1 MAKINY
7 SDHTDTV
14 EAKIARL
21 QAARESGNTDLALSL
36 AESLKDSL
44 SLEQQ
49 QNRQLPKPAIP
60 ANEFYR
66 VDTLPKAWANWA
78 EDWSFYKVVE
88 LFETVGIGR
97 VREPIEFIAGFRS
110 DHVNDLCRE
119 IRVARV
125 VESDGNLRE
134 VISQVDD
141 DVRSDKERHCRIIFL
156 ADVPMHG
163 RATYLIFFG
172 NPNAELPRYTT
183 DLRTEG
189 EGYGLD
195 VENVH
200 YTAKLSRQ
208 MGQLERMT
216 LKRAEGLEL
225 FSGGTGHGE
234 PPTIDWSCD
243 YVDEGG
249 LQKLRIRSWA
259 ECPNFEVTKGPLA
272 VRVRRWG
279 FPHSPLHPVFAPA
292 RMHIDQTYTFYAGQ
306 SWFLREGSMDII
318 SDLQIQAMRDDEWV
332 FSGYSFTDPVWIDR
346 EGKFHEGQVPREE
359 QDDMWG
365 VGFFHRDS
373 REAFISLRLEH
384 NSSGFDNLNHGG
396 RPILDYP
403 HHGQIWARYPASNT
417 KLESG
422 TSFHQRNA
430 YSIAP
435 YPETGG
441 PEAFESL
448 RHRLL
453 HPIEIQSGD
462 RPRPARPTQSGS
474 LAREGETKATAPLK
488 PTLWRILR
496 EVRDEQL
503 YHINANI
510 VDLGYVYDLR
520 VLDGGIVEVLVTM
533 PHRGRPVYQFL
544 VTRGGGRVEEG
555 IRDRL
560 MKLNG
565 VREVIVKFTWNPPW
579 TIHRLTDT
587 GRTELDL
594 D

>member
-1 MAKINY
+1 MAKIEY
-7 SDHTDTV
+7 SKHTDTV
-14 EAKIARL
+14 KAKIERL
-21 QAARESGNTDLALSL
+21 QAARKARNTDLALSL
-36 AESLKDSL
+36 AESLKDT
-44 SLEQQ
+44 LELERQE
-49 QNRQLPKPAIP
+49 NRQLPKPAIS
-60 ANEFYR
+60 AAESHA
-66 VDTLPKAWANWA
+66 VTSLPEAWARWA
-78 EDWSFYKVVE
+78 EGWSFYQVVD
-88 LFETVGIGR
+88 LFETVGINR
-97 VREPIEFIAGFRS
+97 VREPVEFIAGFH
-110 DHVNDLCRE
+110 DNQVTDLQRE
-119 IRVARV
+119 IRVARID
-125 VESDGNLRE
+125 ESDGTLRE

-141 DVRSDKERHCRIIFL
+141 NVRAGEERRCRVTLL

-163 RATYLIFFG
+163 RATYLLFYG

-183 DLRTEG
+183 DLRTQG

-195 VENVH
+195 VENIH

-259 ECPNFEVTKGPLA
+259 ECPNYEITKGPLA

-306 SWFLREGSMDII
+306 SWFSREGTMDVI
-318 SDLQIQAMRDDEWV
+318 SDLQIKAMRDDEWV

-346 EGKFHEGQVPREE
+346 EGKLHEGPVKRGEE
-359 QDDMWG
+359 DDMWG
-365 VGFFHRDS
+365 VGLFHRDS

-384 NSSGFDNLNHGG
+384 SATGFDDLKHGG
-396 RPILDYP
+396 RPSLDYP
-403 HHGQIWARYPASNT
+403 HHGQLWARYPASNT
-417 KLESG
+417 RLATG
-422 TSFHQRNA
+422 TSFHQKNA

-435 YPETGG
+435 YPEPDG
-441 PEAFESL
+441 PKVFETL

-453 HPIEIQSGD
+453 HPVEIQAGD
-462 RPRPARPTQSGS
+462 QPRPATAKSRGT
-474 LAREGETKATAPLK
+474 LARPGETSATAPLK
-488 PTLWRILR
+488 PAIWKILR

-503 YHINANI
+503 YHINGNI

-544 VTRGGGRVEEG
+544 VTSGGGRVEEG

-565 VREVIVKFTWNPPW
+565 VREVIVKFTWDPPW
-579 TIHRLTDT
+579 TTSRLTDA
-587 GRTELDL
+587 GRRELDL
-594 D
+594 G

>member
-1 MAKINY
+1 M
-7 SDHTDTV
+7 
-14 EAKIARL
+14 
-21 QAARESGNTDLALSL
+21 SL

-44 SLEQQ
+44 TLERQEQ
-49 QNRQLPKPAIP
+49 RQLAQPAV
-60 ANEFYR
+60 AAADFHSVN
-66 VDTLPKAWANWA
+66 TLPKAWAQWA
-78 EDWSFYKVVE
+78 DGWSFYKVVE
-88 LFETVGIGR
+88 LFETVGISR
-97 VREPIEFIAGFRS
+97 RREPKEFVVDFQSAQVS
-110 DHVNDLCRE
+110 DLRRE
-119 IRVARV
+119 IRVARI
-125 VESDGNLRE
+125 DANGRLHE

-141 DVRSDKERHCRIIFL
+141 DVRVGRDRRCQITLL

-163 RATYLIFFG
+163 RATYLLFYG

-183 DLRTEG
+183 DLRTQG

-195 VENVH
+195 VENTH
-200 YTAKLSRQ
+200 YVAKLSRQ

-259 ECPNFEVTKGPLA
+259 ECPNYEVTKGPLA

-306 SWFLREGSMDII
+306 SWFLREGSMDVI
-318 SDLQIQAMRDDEWV
+318 SDLQIKAMRDDEWV

-346 EGKFHEGQVPREE
+346 EGKLHEGQVKRGEE
-359 QDDMWG
+359 DDMWG
-365 VGFFHRDS
+365 VGLFHRDS
-373 REAFISLRLEH
+373 REAFIALRLEH
-384 NSSGFDNLNHGG
+384 SATGFEDLKHGG
-396 RPILDYP
+396 RPSLDYP
-403 HHGQIWARYPASNT
+403 HHGQLWARYPASNT
-417 KLESG
+417 TLANG

-430 YSIAP
+430 FSIAP

-441 PEAFESL
+441 PKAFETL

-453 HPIEIQSGD
+453 HPIEIQSGE
-462 RPRPARPTQSGS
+462 RPASNNAQSRGM
-474 LAREGETKATAPLK
+474 LARQGESSATAPLK
-488 PTLWRILR
+488 PAIWKLLR

-503 YHINANI
+503 YHINGNI

-520 VLDGGIVEVLVTM
+520 VLDGGIVEILVTM
-533 PHRGRPVYQFL
+533 PHRGRPVHQFL
-544 VTRGGGRVEEG
+544 VTSGGGRVEEG

-560 MKLNG
+560 LKLKG
-565 VREVIVKFTWNPPW
+565 VREVIVNLTWDPTW
-579 TIHRLTDT
+579 TTARLTEA
-587 GRTELDL
+587 GRQELNL
-594 D
+594 GG

>member
-7 SDHTDTV
+7 TDHTDTV

-21 QAARESGNTDLALSL
+21 QAARESGATDLALSL
-36 AESLKDSL
+36 AESLKDTL
-44 SLEQQ
+44 TLE
-49 QNRQLPKPAIP
+49 RQENHRLPKPVIP
-60 ANEFYR
+60 ADEFHQ
-66 VDTLPKAWANWA
+66 VETLPEAWVNWA
-78 EDWSFYKVVE
+78 QGWSFFKVVE
-88 LFETVGIGR
+88 LFDTVGLSR
-97 VREPIEFIAGFRS
+97 KREPFEFVVGFGG
-110 DHVNDLCRE
+110 DQVADLRRE

-125 VESDGNLRE
+125 DETDGSLRE
-134 VISQVDD
+134 IISQVDD
-141 DVRSDKERHCRIIFL
+141 DVRFGKERHCRITIL

-163 RATYLIFFG
+163 RSTYLIFYG

-183 DLRTEG
+183 DLRSSG
-189 EGYGLD
+189 EGYGLE

-200 YTAKLSRQ
+200 YSARLSRQ

-292 RMHIDQTYTFYAGQ
+292 RMHIDQTYSFYAGQ
-306 SWFLREGSMDII
+306 SWFVREGSMDIV
-318 SDLQIQAMRDDEWV
+318 SDLQIKAMRDDEWV

-346 EGKFHEGQVPREE
+346 QGKFHEGQVPREE
-359 QDDMWG
+359 QNDMWG
-365 VGFFHRDS
+365 VGLFHRDS
-373 REAFISLRLEH
+373 REAFIALRLEH
-384 NSSGFDNLNHGG
+384 SATGFDELQHGG
-396 RPILDYP
+396 RPSLDYP
-403 HHGQIWARYPASNT
+403 HHGQLWARYPVRDA
-417 KLESG
+417 KLIQG
-422 TSFHQRNA
+422 TSFRQKNA

-441 PEAFESL
+441 PQVFESL

-453 HPIEIQSGD
+453 HPVEIQSGD
-462 RPRPARPTQSGS
+462 RPRPVRSARRGS
-474 LAREGETKATAPLK
+474 LARHGETAATAPLK
-488 PTLWRILR
+488 PVIWKTLM

-503 YHINANI
+503 YHIDGNI
-510 VDLGYVYDLR
+510 VDLGYVYDVR

-544 VTRGGGRVEEG
+544 VTSGGGRVEEG

-560 MKLNG
+560 MKITG
-565 VREVIVKFTWNPPW
+565 VREVIVRCTWDPPW
-579 TIHRLTDT
+579 TIHRLTEA
-587 GRTELDL
+587 GRRELNL
-594 D
+594 S